1 MLLVACVLLA
11 VITVPLMGGRL
22 GALAEVPVR
31 LAWVLPLALALQT
44 ASIYLPGLPEQ
55 ARIAL
60 QVLSYPVAGLFLAV
74 NPQLPGRFLV
84 AVGGLSNLLAI
95 SVNRGVMP
103 ASPGA
108 ASAAGIPA
116 GSAGYSNSAVLAHPR
131 LAFLG
136 DVLAVPASWP
146 FANVFSVGDVLIV
159 LGVAWALHRLA
170 GSRLARPRRRSRGEK

>member
-11 VITVPLMGGRL
+11 ALTVPLAGGRL
-22 GALAEVPVR
+22 GALAEVRLR
-31 LAWVLPLALALQT
+31 LAWVLPAALALQT

-74 NPQLPGRFLV
+74 NPGLPGRLLV
-84 AVGGLSNLLAI
+84 AIGGLCNLLAI
-95 SVNRGVMP
+95 SVNGGVMP
-103 ASPGA
+103 ASPA
-108 ASAAGIPA
+108 AAAAAGLAA
-116 GSAGYSNSAVLAHPR
+116 GQAGYSNSAVLADPR

-159 LGVAWALHRLA
+159 LGVAWALHRLG
-170 GSRLARPRRRSRGEK
+170 GSRLARPRHGEAG

>member
-11 VITVPLMGGRL
+11 VLTVPLAGGRL

-44 ASIYLPGLPEQ
+44 ASIYLPSLPEQ

-95 SVNRGVMP
+95 SVNGGVMP
-103 ASPGA
+103 ASRA
-108 ASAAGIPA
+108 AAGAAGIPA

-170 GSRLARPRRRSRGEK
+170 GSRLARPGRR